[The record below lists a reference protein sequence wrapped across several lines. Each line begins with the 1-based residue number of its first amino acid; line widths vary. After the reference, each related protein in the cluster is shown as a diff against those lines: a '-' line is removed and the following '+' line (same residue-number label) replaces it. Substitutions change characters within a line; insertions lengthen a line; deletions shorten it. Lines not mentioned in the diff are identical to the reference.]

1 MAKARILI
9 ADDEVD
15 LVWAIRY
22 SLEDEG
28 YEVLTAYDG
37 AQTLAVARRH
47 RPDLIILDILMP
59 HVDGLEICQT
69 LRRDPSLAAVPILFL
84 TARSTVEDI
93 VTGLDIGGD
102 DYLTKPFD
110 LKELKARVR
119 ALLRRRR
126 PVSTVESAS
135 PYAQVLTVG
144 PVRLDLRSR
153 QVHVGEKTTWLTPTE
168 FDLLHHLMSHPDEV
182 FSSRRL
188 LEEVW
193 GFPPDVK
200 DTSVVRWH
208 IRNLRA
214 KIEPDPNRPIYIC
227 TVTRHGYVF
236 RSPDHPSRSSRNPN
250 ATLSHD

>member
-1 MAKARILI
+1 MGRSIVKARILV
-9 ADDEVD
+9 ADDEED

-47 RPDLIILDILMP
+47 RPDLIILDIIMP
-59 HVDGLEICQT
+59 RMDGLRVCQT

-84 TARSTVEDI
+84 TARSAVEDV
-93 VTGLDIGGD
+93 VTGLDMGGD

-126 PVSTVESAS
+126 PVSTGETTLSA
-135 PYAQVLTVG
+135 PQVITVG

-153 QVHVGEKTTWLTPTE
+153 QVHVGHKRVPLTPTE

-182 FSSRRL
+182 FSSRQL
-188 LEEVW
+188 LEQVW

-200 DTSVVRWH
+200 NTSLVRWH
-208 IRNLRA
+208 IHNLRA
-214 KIEPDPNRPIYIC
+214 KIEPDPEHPIYIC
-227 TVTRHGYVF
+227 TVSRHGYVF
-236 RSPDHPSRSSRNPN
+236 RSPDSS
-250 ATLSHD
+250 